1 MVGRRDDLRHV
12 NDIRRWIKLF
22 ATGAAGG
29 RTTYADLINCIPFLG
44 NTSFGLGIT
53 CSAGWYGYTG
63 ALPGYNTADYY
74 SPSTGLTIV
83 ALINYQAEQPIEGV
97 ASVMVRDIARI
108 VTPEPRSI
116 RLHAEPTAN
125 DAGPIN
131 PTGNPMGRHE
141 TTASTRVKIVT
152 LYIVLVS
159 ANVLVWALAFVFF
172 SKPHALLLGTALL
185 AFTFGLRHAVDADHI
200 SAIDNVT
207 RKLMQDGKRPV
218 GVGFYFS
225 LGHST
230 IVFLLTVAIAFGAS
244 AVRSR
249 LPALE
254 AAGGT
259 VGTSISAAFLL
270 LIAAINA
277 LVLADLLRALRRV
290 RAGERYCEQS
300 VNDIL
305 NGRGLLGR
313 FFKPLLRLVSRS
325 RDMYLVGF
333 LFGLGFDTAT
343 EVGVLGIAAI
353 EAGKGV
359 PIWTILLL
367 PALFA
372 AGMSLVDTTDGILM
386 LGAYGWAF
394 LDPARK
400 LYYNV
405 AITAAS
411 VLTAVVVGGIE
422 LSSLAGG
429 AVGIGWLGY
438 AVVATFALGWVASMA
453 FYALRRSRDRKIST
467 SG

>member
-1 MVGRRDDLRHV
+1 
-12 NDIRRWIKLF
+12 
-22 ATGAAGG
+22 
-29 RTTYADLINCIPFLG
+29 
-44 NTSFGLGIT
+44 
-53 CSAGWYGYTG
+53 
-63 ALPGYNTADYY
+63 
-74 SPSTGLTIV
+74 
-83 ALINYQAEQPIEGV
+83 
-97 ASVMVRDIARI
+97 
-108 VTPEPRSI
+108 
-116 RLHAEPTAN
+116 
-125 DAGPIN
+125 
-131 PTGNPMGRHE
+131 MGRYE

-152 LYIVLVS
+152 IYTVLVS

-218 GVGFYFS
+218 GVGLYFS

-244 AVRSR
+244 AVRNR

-254 AAGGT
+254 AAGGA

-305 NGRGLLGR
+305 NERGLLGR

-325 RDMYLVGF
+325 RDMYLIGF

-422 LSSLAGG
+422 LSSLARG
-429 AVGIGWLGY
+429 AIGIGWLGY
-438 AVVATFALGWVASMA
+438 AVVATLALGSVASMA
-453 FYALRRSRDRKIST
+453 FYALRRNRDRKISA